1 MTRLTRLSAAA
12 QAHYVVLRSVP
23 EISLIPFDRNI
34 EKLFQIFSDGSRA
47 YSTDISAFAV
57 FTDQI
62 HLLLTPREKAEDL
75 SRFVQQLSRLYSHYF
90 NDEFSRNGKIWQGRF
105 ESSLLQE
112 KAGFWRRQFI
122 WNGCRSF
129 TVTESRSFIRGAAT
143 SITPASAAITSW
155 CLPSSIGHWAIRRL
169 SGKKITRIFLNAVL
183 IKFSGKG

>member
-23 EISLIPFDRNI
+23 EISLIPFDKNI

-105 ESSLLQE
+105 ESSLLQG
-112 KAGFWRRQFI
+112 KGRLL
-122 WNGCRSF
+122 
-129 TVTESRSFIRGAAT
+129 AAT
-143 SITPASAAITSW
+143 IYMEWLPFVYGYAVLSVEQL
-155 CLPSSIGHWAIRRL
+155 LPSRRHPQRL
-169 SGKKITRIFLNAVL
+169 LHGAFHRVLGTGQYAV
-183 IKFSGKG
+183 

>member
-1 MTRLTRLSAAA
+1 MTRLSRLSAAA

-23 EISLIPFDRNI
+23 EISLIPFDKNI
-34 EKLFQIFSDGSRA
+34 EKLFQIFSDGSHA
-47 YSTDISAFAV
+47 YNTDISAFAV

-105 ESSLLQE
+105 ESSLLQG
-112 KAGFWRRQFI
+112 KSRLLAATI
-122 WNGCRSF
+122 YM
-129 TVTESRSFIRGAAT
+129 ESRSFIRGAAT

-155 CLPSSIGHWAIRRL
+155 CLPMSIGHSAIHRL
-169 SGKKITRIFLNAVL
+169 NGKKPTKIFLNAVPIRL
-183 IKFSGKG
+183 LVSV

>member
-23 EISLIPFDRNI
+23 EISLIPFDKNI

-62 HLLLTPREKAEDL
+62 YLLLTPREKAEDL

-90 NDEFSRNGKIWQGRF
+90 NDEFSRNGKIWQIGR
-105 ESSLLQE
+105 
-112 KAGFWRRQFI
+112 AH
-122 WNGCRSF
+122 
-129 TVTESRSFIRGAAT
+129 V
-143 SITPASAAITSW
+143 
-155 CLPSSIGHWAIRRL
+155 
-169 SGKKITRIFLNAVL
+169 
-183 IKFSGKG
+183 

>member
-62 HLLLTPREKAEDL
+62 HLLLTPREKSNDGTNWQPCAEVKEVKACSPHVATVGDKVRYL
-75 SRFVQQLSRLYSHYF
+75 RLHI
-90 NDEFSRNGKIWQGRF
+90 DK
-105 ESSLLQE
+105 
-112 KAGFWRRQFI
+112 
-122 WNGCRSF
+122 
-129 TVTESRSFIRGAAT
+129 GAADRKST
-143 SITPASAAITSW
+143 RLNSSHTDSSRM
-155 CLPSSIGHWAIRRL
+155 PSSA
-169 SGKKITRIFLNAVL
+169 
-183 IKFSGKG
+183 

>member
-23 EISLIPFDRNI
+23 EISLIPFDKNI

-105 ESSLLQE
+105 ESSLLQ
-112 KAGFWRRQFI
+112 G
-122 WNGCRSF
+122 
-129 TVTESRSFIRGAAT
+129 
-143 SITPASAAITSW
+143 
-155 CLPSSIGHWAIRRL
+155 
-169 SGKKITRIFLNAVL
+169 
-183 IKFSGKG
+183 

>member
-23 EISLIPFDRNI
+23 EISLIPFDKNI

-105 ESSLLQE
+105 ESSLLQG
-112 KAGFWRRQFI
+112 KGRLL
-122 WNGCRSF
+122 
-129 TVTESRSFIRGAAT
+129 AAT
-143 SITPASAAITSW
+143 IYMVAAVRLRLRRAAVLSVEQL
-155 CLPSSIGHWAIRRL
+155 LPSRRHPQRL
-169 SGKKITRIFLNAVL
+169 LHGAFHRVLGTGQYAV
-183 IKFSGKG
+183 

>member
-23 EISLIPFDRNI
+23 EISLIPFDKNI

-47 YSTDISAFAV
+47 YNTDISAFAV

-105 ESSLLQE
+105 ESSLLQG
-112 KAGFWRRQFI
+112 KGRLL
-122 WNGCRSF
+122 
-129 TVTESRSFIRGAAT
+129 AAT
-143 SITPASAAITSW
+143 IYMAAVCIRLRRAAVLSVEQL
-155 CLPSSIGHWAIRRL
+155 LPSRRHPQRL
-169 SGKKITRIFLNAVL
+169 LHGAFQ
-183 IKFSGKG
+183 

>member
-23 EISLIPFDRNI
+23 EISLIPFDKNI

-47 YSTDISAFAV
+47 YNTDISAFAV

-105 ESSLLQE
+105 ESSSTGKRQTFGGDDLYGVAAVCIRL
-112 KAGFWRRQFI
+112 RR
-122 WNGCRSF
+122 
-129 TVTESRSFIRGAAT
+129 AAVL
-143 SITPASAAITSW
+143 SVEQL
-155 CLPSSIGHWAIRRL
+155 LPSRRHPQRL
-169 SGKKITRIFLNAVL
+169 LHGAFQ
-183 IKFSGKG
+183 

>member
-23 EISLIPFDRNI
+23 EISLIPFDKNI

-47 YSTDISAFAV
+47 YNTDISAFAV

-105 ESSLLQE
+105 ESSLLQGKGRLLAATIYME
-112 KAGFWRRQFI
+112 WLPFVYG
-122 WNGCRSF
+122 
-129 TVTESRSFIRGAAT
+129 RSFIRGAAT

-155 CLPSSIGHWAIRRL
+155 CLPMSIGHSAIHRL
-169 SGKKITRIFLNAVL
+169 NGKKPTKIFLNAVPIRL
-183 IKFSGKG
+183 LVSV

>member
-23 EISLIPFDRNI
+23 EISLIPFDKNI

-105 ESSLLQE
+105 EI
-112 KAGFWRRQFI
+112 F
-122 WNGCRSF
+122 
-129 TVTESRSFIRGAAT
+129 
-143 SITPASAAITSW
+143 ASAGKRQAFGGDNLYGMAAVRLRLRRAAVLSVEQL
-155 CLPSSIGHWAIRRL
+155 LPSRRHPQRL
-169 SGKKITRIFLNAVL
+169 LHGAFHRVLGTGQYAV
-183 IKFSGKG
+183 

>member
-23 EISLIPFDRNI
+23 EISLIPFDKNI

-75 SRFVQQLSRLYSHYF
+75 SRAAAKPSVQP
-90 NDEFSRNGKIWQGRF
+90 
-105 ESSLLQE
+105 LLQ
-112 KAGFWRRQFI
+112 
-122 WNGCRSF
+122 
-129 TVTESRSFIRGAAT
+129 
-143 SITPASAAITSW
+143 
-155 CLPSSIGHWAIRRL
+155 
-169 SGKKITRIFLNAVL
+169 
-183 IKFSGKG
+183 